1 MIGIELLASATEY
14 FCLLFLLFAFFP
26 RRENKKWMQVGS
38 LIICGI
44 SHIALSMFTNDW
56 QILPRMALILLNCF
70 FVSRICFDGTIWKRI
85 LIILLFWA
93 VAFTV
98 DISVLTVCMSVMNWT
113 AEMALSAN
121 AGYLLSML
129 ASRSLLIS
137 FSFGCGYVARRQG
150 HKGVRKGTKGI
161 YLLIIPLY
169 TIVGTGGLISNT
181 ILNGDE
187 LSSGIVALSGGL
199 LVINVIVCIVIN
211 KLEQIHDSELEKQQL
226 QAESMHNLKLAK
238 NYQDSFNQQRKIT
251 HEFHN
256 QLSTIHTLLAEKE
269 YDWAASY
276 VQHLQH
282 ITQETAPTIRTNH
295 PIADA
300 ILNQKYQQ
308 AAQEGIGMLLYCND
322 LSAIPM
328 EDGDLVTLLGNI
340 LDNAIA
346 ASAQAQEKRIL
357 VHLWQKQGIYEFVV
371 RNSCPETSQVR
382 EPHEQMLHGFG
393 TGLAYAVL
401 DKYHYPYSAGRRGD
415 MYIFSAI
422 LG

>member
-1 MIGIELLASATEY
+1 MIGIELLAAATEY

-26 RRENKKWMQVGS
+26 RREDRKWMQIGA

-44 SHIALSMFTNDW
+44 LLIVLSMFTNDW

-70 FVSRICFDGTIWKRI
+70 LVSRICFDGTTWKQI

-113 AEMALSAN
+113 AETALSTN
-121 AGYLLSML
+121 ASYLLSML

-137 FSFGCGYVARRQG
+137 VSFGCGYVVRRQRG
-150 HKGVRKGTKGI
+150 KNVRKGASGI
-161 YLLIIPLY
+161 YLLLIPLY
-169 TIVGTGGLISNT
+169 TIVGTGGLISST
-181 ILNGDE
+181 IQDGGE
-187 LSSGIVALSGGL
+187 LSGSVVALSGGL
-199 LVINVIVCIVIN
+199 LVINIIVCLVIN
-211 KLEQIHDSELEKQQL
+211 RLEQIHESELEKQQL
-226 QAESMHNLKLAK
+226 QAEAMHSLKLAK

-256 QLSTIHTLLAEKE
+256 QLSTIHTLLAERE
-269 YDWAASY
+269 YARAVSY

-308 AAQEGIGMLLYCND
+308 AAKEGIGMLLYCND

-357 VHLWQKQGIYEFVV
+357 VRIWQKQGIYEFAV

-382 EPHEQMLHGFG
+382 ESHEQMLHGFG

-401 DKYHYPYSAGRRGD
+401 DKYHYPYSADRRGT
-415 MYIFSAI
+415 MYVFSAI